1 MVLVYDDETDIGPSW
16 DFSYSNAIVDNTTH
30 TTSSTEHGDHCER
43 VTGGAI
49 V

>member
-1 MVLVYDDETDIGPSW
+1 MYDDETDIGPSW

-30 TTSSTEHGDHCER
+30 TTSSTEHGDHYER